1 MVIPVFCL
9 FIPLMHIDSE
19 RQAYLRLTLIAKHAL
34 NIEGTLVTNNVK
46 EFVRVPKLKL
56 ENWFETI

>member
-1 MVIPVFCL
+1 
-9 FIPLMHIDSE
+9 MHIDSE
-19 RQAYLRLTLIAKHAL
+19 RQAYLRLTLIATNAL